1 MKSFTTGTRKSKI
14 LEMFS
19 TIRIKDLYRERER
32 EVRSFIERG
41 AGDKEEIQT
50 PSTIFYMER
59 YT

>member
-41 AGDKEEIQT
+41 AGDKEEDRK
-50 PSTIFYMER
+50 SVV
-59 YT
+59 